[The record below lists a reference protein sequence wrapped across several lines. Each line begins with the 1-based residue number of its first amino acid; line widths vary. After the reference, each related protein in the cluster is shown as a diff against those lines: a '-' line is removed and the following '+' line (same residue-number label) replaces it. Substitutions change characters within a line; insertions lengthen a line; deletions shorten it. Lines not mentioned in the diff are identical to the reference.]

1 MYVRKGIVG
10 ICALVIT
17 MCEDTTIRINR
28 SLGVGGAACGGAER
42 HREGA
47 TWEFRVD

>member
-1 MYVRKGIVG
+1 MRKGIVG

-17 MCEDTTIRINR
+17 MGEDITVRINR
-28 SLGVGGAACGGAER
+28 SLGIGGVACGGAER

-47 TWEFRVD
+47 TWEFRAD